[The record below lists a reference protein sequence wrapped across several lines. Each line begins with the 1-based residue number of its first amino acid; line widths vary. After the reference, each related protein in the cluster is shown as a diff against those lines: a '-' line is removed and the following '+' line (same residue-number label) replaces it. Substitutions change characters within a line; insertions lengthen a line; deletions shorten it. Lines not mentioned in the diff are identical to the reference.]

1 MKRTGQEPRLFSNP
15 AVLVLVSVLSVAVIA
30 LCLAFSGSESFE
42 LTLSRQLTAGRLF
55 VLGCCALGLSLILM
69 LVSRAGR
76 LSALRQSQRSAEE
89 SAQELERERK
99 RRTEAERK
107 AHRILESESFLVKA
121 SLGLISRETTTEV
134 VQHLADEAL
143 RLFQVRWAVVG
154 AFPAN
159 SRELEMMGAA
169 RHGSVK
175 DESRVKQPISGKGL
189 FRSLWKGNLETIVC
203 NDVASHPDSVG
214 YPEGH
219 PDVKKVIIVPLVDP
233 TMEMI
238 GLFILGDRLD
248 GRDFTENDRYLAEL
262 LTHYG
267 SAAVAR
273 SRAEEDRRKAEQR
286 LQDTTREQ
294 VVLMSHASRLAA
306 LGEMAAVM
314 AHELNQPL
322 GSIRNYLSGSMDEL
336 RRKFGSDEP
345 VLSSLEKIPGLVDRA
360 AGIIKRLREFATL
373 DEDTVRAVSIA
384 EVIENAVDL
393 LKPRMERLGIALSV
407 DVAHDLPSPLC
418 DPLSV
423 EQVVLN
429 LLTNACDAMKHNDDR
444 RLTISARA
452 GAGGE
457 TVEVAVADTGPGIP
471 DAMQD
476 QIFDAFF
483 TSKPHGERL
492 GLGLS
497 ISRSL
502 IREYGGDIVVR
513 NHRGPGS
520 VFTFRLPTTATVD
533 GQTPVSGEIE
543 VHEPAG

>member
-1 MKRTGQEPRLFSNP
+1 M
-15 AVLVLVSVLSVAVIA
+15 LVLVSVLSVVVLTFCLDVSGKESTAVRI
-30 LCLAFSGSESFE
+30 
-42 LTLSRQLTAGRLF
+42 F
-55 VLGCCALGLSLILM
+55 VLACSALGLFLLLL

-76 LSALRQSQRSAEE
+76 LSAPGQPQRPAGDSARD
-89 SAQELERERK
+89 LERERT
-99 RRTEAERK
+99 RRVEAERK

-121 SLGLISRETTTEV
+121 SLGLISRESTTDV

-143 RLFQVRWAVVG
+143 RLFQVRWAIVG

-159 SRELEMMGAA
+159 SRELEIMGAA
-169 RHGSVK
+169 RHDSVK
-175 DESRVKQPISGKGL
+175 DEARVKQPISGKGI
-189 FRSLWKGNLETIVC
+189 FRRLWEGHLETIVC
-203 NDVASHPDSVG
+203 NDVATHPDRIG

-238 GLFILGDRLD
+238 GVFILGDRLD
-248 GRDFTENDRYLAEL
+248 GRNFSENDRYLAEL

-306 LGEMAAVM
+306 LGEMASVM

-393 LKPRMERLGIALSV
+393 LKPRMERLGIVLTV
-407 DVAHDLPSPLC
+407 DIAPDLPTPLC

-423 EQVVLN
+423 EQVILN
-429 LLTNACDAMKHNDDR
+429 LLTNACDAMKRNGDR

-452 GAGGE
+452 GLNDPGTEGE
-457 TVEVAVADTGPGIP
+457 TVEVSVAARGPGVP
-471 DAMQD
+471 DAMRA
-476 QIFDAFF
+476 QIFDAFY

-502 IREYGGDIVVR
+502 IREYGGDIVFR
-513 NHRGPGS
+513 NRRGRGS
-520 VFTFRLPTTATVD
+520 VFTFRLPTSRPAN
-533 GQTPVSGEIE
+533 GHRAPAKGEAPLSDDIE
-543 VHEPAG
+543 VHGRSR